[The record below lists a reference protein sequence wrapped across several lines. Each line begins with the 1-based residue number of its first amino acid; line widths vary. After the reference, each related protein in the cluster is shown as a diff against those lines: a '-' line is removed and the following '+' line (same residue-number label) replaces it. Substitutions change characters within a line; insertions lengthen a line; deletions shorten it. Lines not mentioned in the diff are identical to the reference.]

1 MTFYPITTIHHFI
14 DIQKGVKLSR
24 IKRSVNN
31 NAIKRRPNND
41 NINVISLIG
50 MHFLHSWSLEIIIIK
65 DLVSFSAHFRK
76 KIV

>member
-1 MTFYPITTIHHFI
+1 MTFYLITTIQHFI

-31 NAIKRRPNND
+31 IAIKRRPNND

-50 MHFLHSWSLEIIIIK
+50 MHLFAFLQSRNYYHKSIIQRA
-65 DLVSFSAHFRK
+65 L
-76 KIV
+76 